1 MTYDIV
7 ILVPFPCLHS
17 QKNWN
22 SNIHSPLIPMRR
34 DFDFPRM
41 IVVPSIK
48 SSKNEKQ
55 PRSKA
60 QLAFRMATMR
70 RGLAPRTKGIE
81 HTFGLFKETARR
93 GFEYAE
99 EAWWSHPFRTT
110 AWPTHTFAEHVWAI
124 RTRNLFIR
132 ASRYRESPDQE
143 FTVEPGAWPGPM
155 ATRYPSPCYADKL
168 RPEPLL
174 PRPTPQ
180 WLNFEKCDPI
190 STQIAI
196 NGSSPDKCIF
206 RSMRQCFSP
215 SPPLPNRNPP
225 KNAVCYIFF
234 SIRGRREEV
243 TRVALRRDFSISY
256 FRFVLFLA
264 YFSVEEK
271 EKGKTEITFFLLFG
285 NVLEK
290 FEKRGENGTE
300 MCPIGLTSVNV
311 IFSKLEVSSLFITR
325 RDVLLNFWPRI
336 YEVRN
341 WELRRSGRECVVK
354 WCKAFR
360 LFILD
365 KLYNW

>member
-7 ILVPFPCLHS
+7 ILVPFLCLHS

-174 PRPTPQ
+174 PRPIPQ

-225 KNAVCYIFF
+225 ETPFAIYSF
-234 SIRGRREEV
+234 RYEGGGRRWLV
-243 TRVALRRDFSISY
+243 SLYDAI
-256 FRFVLFLA
+256 FRFHIFDSC
-264 YFSVEEK
+264 FFWRISVEEK
-271 EKGKTEITFFLLFG
+271 EKGKTEITFFFG

-290 FEKRGENGTE
+290 FEKRGENGIE

-325 RDVLLNFWPRI
+325 RDVLFNFWPRI